1 MLKLQYFDHLMPRAD
16 SLEKTLML
24 GKIKGRRRGWQRK
37 RWLDGI
43 TDSTDMNLGKLW
55 EIVKD
60 REAWHAA
67 VHRIAKSRT

>member
-1 MLKLQYFDHLMPRAD
+1 MEGLKLKLQHLGHLMPRAN

-24 GKIKGRRRGWQRK
+24 GKIEGKRRRGRQRM

-43 TDSTDMNLGKLW
+43 TVLMDINLSKLR

-60 REAWHAA
+60 NEA
-67 VHRIAKSRT
+67 